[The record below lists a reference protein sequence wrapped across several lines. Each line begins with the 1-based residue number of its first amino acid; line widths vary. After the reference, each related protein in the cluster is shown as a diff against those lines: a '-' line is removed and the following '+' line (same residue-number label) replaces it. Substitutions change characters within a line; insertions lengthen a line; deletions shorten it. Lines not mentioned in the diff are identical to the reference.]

1 MDGTLVDADVV
12 ESYAQRVLGTDDLS
26 AEHHPV
32 GFGNE
37 NWKLRRES
45 GVRFVLKIGDEASE
59 AKWTSSHVAYELAA
73 AAGVP
78 VPELRHVG
86 KIDDRLVRI
95 FTWID
100 GASGSDVVAG
110 SVRSARFLRSVGEAV
125 RLLHTIDRNS
135 FSSRLDESA
144 PAFAAWSAYIE
155 HRLGQ
160 VRDRCLAT
168 SAIDPGL
175 LAQACAAAT
184 LLAEAV
190 NDSAE
195 AVLCHRDL
203 HADNLVV
210 DDEGTLIGIIDW
222 DAAEA
227 WDRAGDWFKL
237 EFELLRAHPH
247 GHDLLLDAY
256 LQGDPVPDHWHHRKR
271 LVHLI
276 ETLNIL
282 PNAVARSWDPDFSDR
297 ARSHLLGILAEFQ

>member
-1 MDGTLVDADVV
+1 MDRTLLDVEVV
-12 ESYAQRVLGTDDLS
+12 ESYAQRVLRSDDLV

-37 NWKLRRES
+37 NWTLRDES
-45 GVRFVLKIGDEASE
+45 GCRFVLKIGDGASE
-59 AKWTSSHVAYELAA
+59 AKWNSSHVAYELAA
-73 AAGVP
+73 AAGLP

-86 KIDDRLVRI
+86 QIDDHLVRI

-100 GASGSDVVAG
+100 GVSGSDVVAG
-110 SVRSARFLRSVGEAV
+110 SESSARFLRSVGEAV
-125 RLLHTIDRNS
+125 RLLHTIDRDS
-135 FSSRLDESA
+135 FSSRLDGSA
-144 PAFAAWSAYIE
+144 PAFATWSAYIE

-160 VRDRCLAT
+160 IQDRCLAT

-175 LAQACAAAT
+175 LDQACAAAT
-184 LLAEAV
+184 LLAAAV
-190 NDSAE
+190 DDSAE

-203 HADNLVV
+203 HSDNLVV
-210 DDEGTLIGIIDW
+210 NDEGTLIGIIDW

-256 LQGDPVPDHWHHRKR
+256 LQGDPVPDRWHPRRR

-282 PNAVARSWDPDFSDR
+282 PNAVARSWDADFSDR
-297 ARSHLLGILAEFQ
+297 ARSHLLGLLAEVD